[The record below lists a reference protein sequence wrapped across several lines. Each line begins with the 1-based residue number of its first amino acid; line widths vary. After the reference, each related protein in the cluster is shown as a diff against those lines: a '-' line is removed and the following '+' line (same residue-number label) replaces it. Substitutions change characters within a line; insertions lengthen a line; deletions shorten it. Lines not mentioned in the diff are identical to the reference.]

1 MSSHCW
7 GIFRERAH
15 SPGREND
22 DTEILR
28 LTGKHLEARGYQ
40 VDLKD
45 PEDVSG
51 PIAAR
56 PRAIFLMCER
66 EEVLAQL
73 TAWERDGIR
82 IVNSPAAVLATYRE
96 RMIAQ
101 FDEAGVPFVTSRLVA
116 TPGRHPGAPA
126 LPVWVKRGDVH
137 NTQEGDVVFAET
149 EGAVEDALGRFHARG
164 IARAV
169 LQPHVAGDLIKFYGV
184 GPGGGPDGGPPWFR
198 WFYHKDQT
206 LAGIPSTRDSSGTS
220 PGGRR
225 ARSGSRSTAVTPS
238 RRRMAASCSS
248 TSTRGRASPSTE
260 KRRRPPSPRRAD
272 RAGAEPSRT
281 ASARFDAGRAPRP
294 SDRGASRPGDSD
306 DPASSTAARGRA
318 AVEGDRGARAAP
330 HRAGLSVLR
339 ALLRTGDGA
348 RPGLDAHRRGRQRVP
363 RLHRRASPSAASG
376 TAIRTTS
383 TRSSA
388 RSRRSRSAASPPR
401 RGPASS
407 TCSPPSPPRA

>member
-15 SPGREND
+15 SPGREDD

-45 PEDVSG
+45 PEDVNG
-51 PIAAR
+51 PFTGR

-73 TAWERDGIR
+73 AAWERDGIR

-101 FDEAGVPFVTSRLVA
+101 FDEAAVPFITSRLVA
-116 TPGRHPGAPA
+116 TPGRHPATPA

-149 EGAVEDALGRFHARG
+149 AAAVEDALGRFHARG
-164 IARAV
+164 IPRAV

-206 LAGIPSTRDSSGTS
+206 LAGHPLD
-220 PGGRR
+220 
-225 ARSGSRSTAVTPS
+225 
-238 RRRMAASCSS
+238 
-248 TSTRGRASPSTE
+248 
-260 KRRRPPSPRRAD
+260 PRRLA
-272 RAGAEPSRT
+272 RLARQAAGALGLEIYGGDAIATADGGLVLLDLNAWPSFALYREE
-281 ASARFDAGRAPRP
+281 AAPAIAAYLALRFDGGPR
-294 SDRGASRPGDSD
+294 
-306 DPASSTAARGRA
+306 
-318 AVEGDRGARAAP
+318 
-330 HRAGLSVLR
+330 
-339 ALLRTGDGA
+339 
-348 RPGLDAHRRGRQRVP
+348 
-363 RLHRRASPSAASG
+363 
-376 TAIRTTS
+376 
-383 TRSSA
+383 
-388 RSRRSRSAASPPR
+388 
-401 RGPASS
+401 
-407 TCSPPSPPRA
+407 

>member
-51 PIAAR
+51 PIAGR

-73 TAWERDGIR
+73 AAWERDGIR

-101 FDEAGVPFVTSRLVA
+101 FDEAGVPFVKSRLVA

-126 LPVWVKRGDVH
+126 LPVWVKRG
-137 NTQEGDVVFAET
+137 
-149 EGAVEDALGRFHARG
+149 R
-164 IARAV
+164 RA
-169 LQPHVAGDLIKFYGV
+169 QY
-184 GPGGGPDGGPPWFR
+184 PGGRRRLRGDRDRRRGRTRPLPRARDRARRAPAPRGGRSHQVLRRRPGGRSRRRATMVPVVLPQGSDPGWASPR
-198 WFYHKDQT
+198 P
-206 LAGIPSTRDSSGTS
+206 AAARGTS

-225 ARSGSRSTAVTPS
+225 ARSGSRSTAGTPS

-248 TSTRGRASPSTE
+248 TSMRGRASPSTE
-260 KRRRPPSPRRAD
+260 KR
-272 RAGAEPSRT
+272 
-281 ASARFDAGRAPRP
+281 
-294 SDRGASRPGDSD
+294 
-306 DPASSTAARGRA
+306 
-318 AVEGDRGARAAP
+318 
-330 HRAGLSVLR
+330 
-339 ALLRTGDGA
+339 
-348 RPGLDAHRRGRQRVP
+348 P
-363 RLHRRASPSAASG
+363 RL
-376 TAIRTTS
+376 
-383 TRSSA
+383 
-388 RSRRSRSAASPPR
+388 
-401 RGPASS
+401 
-407 TCSPPSPPRA
+407 PSPPTWPCASTEASDERG

>member
-51 PIAAR
+51 PIAGR

-101 FDEAGVPFVTSRLVA
+101 FDEAGVPFVKSRLVA

-184 GPGGGPDGGPPWFR
+184 GPGAVPTADRHGSGGSTTRIRR
-198 WFYHKDQT
+198 WR
-206 LAGIPSTRDSSGTS
+206 GIPSTRDSSRAS

-225 ARSGSRSTAVTPS
+225 ARSGSRSTAGTPS

-248 TSTRGRASPSTE
+248 TSMRGRASPSTE
-260 KRRRPPSPRRAD
+260 RRPRR
-272 RAGAEPSRT
+272 
-281 ASARFDAGRAPRP
+281 
-294 SDRGASRPGDSD
+294 
-306 DPASSTAARGRA
+306 
-318 AVEGDRGARAAP
+318 
-330 HRAGLSVLR
+330 
-339 ALLRTGDGA
+339 
-348 RPGLDAHRRGRQRVP
+348 
-363 RLHRRASPSAASG
+363 
-376 TAIRTTS
+376 
-383 TRSSA
+383 
-388 RSRRSRSAASPPR
+388 
-401 RGPASS
+401 
-407 TCSPPSPPRA
+407 PSPPTWPSASTEAPDERLREEARPPDLGHSHRHPMTACAKRPGRPDHSQ

>member
-51 PIAAR
+51 PIAGR

-73 TAWERDGIR
+73 AAWERDGIR

-101 FDEAGVPFVTSRLVA
+101 FDEAGVPFVKSRLVA

-164 IARAV
+164 IARAI
-169 LQPHVAGDLIKFYGV
+169 LQPHVSGDLIKFYGV

-206 LAGIPSTRDSSGTS
+206 LAGHPLDPQQLARLA
-220 PGGRR
+220 RR
-225 ARSGSRSTAVTPS
+225 AAGALGLEVYGGDAIATADGGLVLLDLNAWPS
-238 RRRMAASCSS
+238 FALYREEAAS
-248 TSTRGRASPSTE
+248 AI
-260 KRRRPPSPRRAD
+260 A
-272 RAGAEPSRT
+272 AYLAL
-281 ASARFDAGRAPRP
+281 RFDG
-294 SDRGASRPGDSD
+294 
-306 DPASSTAARGRA
+306 
-318 AVEGDRGARAAP
+318 GAR
-330 HRAGLSVLR
+330 
-339 ALLRTGDGA
+339 
-348 RPGLDAHRRGRQRVP
+348 
-363 RLHRRASPSAASG
+363 
-376 TAIRTTS
+376 
-383 TRSSA
+383 
-388 RSRRSRSAASPPR
+388 
-401 RGPASS
+401 
-407 TCSPPSPPRA
+407 